1 MEQTDNIQRCD
12 ICSDKI
18 SSNNNV
24 EAMVLQ
30 AVQAVQ
36 VSVPVECET
45 LLLVLPLPTPPLLL
59 YDLRLLNGIHHLAIF
74 SILFSGSVMVMLM
87 LCTVLPT

>member
-1 MEQTDNIQRCD
+1 MTSAG
-12 ICSDKI
+12 SDKI
-18 SSNNNV
+18 SSNNV
-24 EAMVLQ
+24 EAMLQ

-59 YDLRLLNGIHHLAIF
+59 YDLRLLNGFHHLAIF
-74 SILFSGSVMVMLM
+74 CILFSGSVMAASEV
-87 LCTVLPT
+87 